1 MKNLIASLIPITPR
15 RMCVQALAEGSTRET
30 QIRVAPPP
38 NGGRAAWLAIFGYF
52 FVCLGTLGVQYAFGT
67 LYSEVVARP

>member
-1 MKNLIASLIPITPR
+1 
-15 RMCVQALAEGSTRET
+15 MCVQALAEGSTRET

>member
-1 MKNLIASLIPITPR
+1 
-15 RMCVQALAEGSTRET
+15 MCVQALAEGSTRET
-30 QIRVAPPP
+30 QTRVAPPP

-67 LYSEVVARP
+67 LYSEVVAWP